1 MKYLSFQEIP
11 VWKSGH
17 ELTLLIYKL
26 VKSFPSSEKFILI
39 PQIIRATISI
49 PANISEGFHR
59 HSTKELLNFLYI
71 ARGSCGEVYYYLI
84 LSKSLNYLNQED
96 FDRASN
102 LSISIS
108 KQLSAWVNS
117 LKK

>member
-1 MKYLSFQEIP
+1 MKYTSFQEIP

-17 ELTLLIYKL
+17 ELTLLIYRL
-26 VKSFPSSEKFILI
+26 IQSFPSSEKFVLI
-39 PQIIRATISI
+39 PQIIRASISI
-49 PANISEGFHR
+49 PANIAEGFHR

-84 LSKSLNYLNQED
+84 LSNSLNYLSKED
-96 FDRASN
+96 FVQASN

-108 KQLSAWVNS
+108 KQLSAWINS